1 MNLRWLFSTDQRTL
15 HVNEKCLTSHLR
27 LWIDDFW
34 QKKKHQKM
42 WHDVLQLKKTD
53 CSHRRCSIKK
63 VFLKISQNTQE
74 NICARVYFL
83 IKLNA
88 SACNFIMKESL
99 VQVFSSEFFKIHLF
113 YRTPLG
119 LLLQKTL
126 EHFKIQESL
135 RPENRTQYYLYEE
148 TFLCFFLPWKIY
160 YKHKMK

>member
-99 VQVFSSEFFKIHLF
+99 VQVFSSEFFKIF
-113 YRTPLG
+113 NT
-119 LLLQKTL
+119 TFFT
-126 EHFKIQESL
+126 EHPWACFCKKHSNIL
-135 RPENRTQYYLYEE
+135 RSK
-148 TFLCFFLPWKIY
+148 KIY
-160 YKHKMK
+160 GLKIVHSIIYGAIHKGCPHKFGHF